1 MRIMVYDNNE
11 LVSVETDTIQ
21 TDFKKNCI
29 YFRTWSEQG
38 CDIYKIVFEK
48 GYPTDLCEF
57 MHIITRE
64 GWWDFTLS
72 KQWEHIKLY
81 ISHTNS
87 FGKFDKWI
95 EILGKEVDE
104 QNKSRNRDV

>member
-1 MRIMVYDNNE
+1 MRIMVYDRDE
-11 LVSVETDTIQ
+11 FVSVETDTVQ

-38 CDIYKIVFEK
+38 YDIYKIVFEK
-48 GYPTDLCEF
+48 GFNLQEF

-81 ISHTNS
+81 ISHTDS

-95 EILGKEVDE
+95 EIPGKEVDE
-104 QNKSRNRDV
+104 QNKPRNRDV

>member
-21 TDFKKNCI
+21 TDLKKNCI
-29 YFRTWSEQG
+29 YFRSWSEQG

-72 KQWEHIKLY
+72 NQWKYINLY
-81 ISHTNS
+81 ISHINS
-87 FGKFDKWI
+87 FGKFEWVKI
-95 EILGKEVDE
+95 QGKDINE
-104 QNKSRNRDV
+104 QNKPRKGI

>member
-1 MRIMVYDNNE
+1 M
-11 LVSVETDTIQ
+11 
-21 TDFKKNCI
+21 FKKNCI

-38 CDIYKIVFEK
+38 YDIYKIVFEE

-72 KQWEHIKLY
+72 NQWKYINLY
-81 ISHTNS
+81 ISHINS
-87 FGKFDKWI
+87 FGKFDEWVKI
-95 EILGKEVDE
+95 SRKEVNE
-104 QNKSRNRDV
+104 QNKPRNRDV

>member
-29 YFRTWSEQG
+29 YFRTWSVNDY
-38 CDIYKIVFEK
+38 DIYKITFEK
-48 GYPTDLCEF
+48 GFNLQEF

-72 KQWEHIKLY
+72 NQWKHIKLY

-95 EILGKEVDE
+95 EIPGKEVDE
-104 QNKSRNRDV
+104 QNK